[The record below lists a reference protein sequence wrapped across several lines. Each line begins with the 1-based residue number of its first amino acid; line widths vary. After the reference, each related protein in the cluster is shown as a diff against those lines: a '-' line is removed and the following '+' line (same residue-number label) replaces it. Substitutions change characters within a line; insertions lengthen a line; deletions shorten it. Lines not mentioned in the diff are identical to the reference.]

1 MKETDNLSMP
11 VNERWLTN
19 KKWRNNVKT
28 IVVTNNIIQSRSF
41 YYC

>member
-1 MKETDNLSMP
+1 MKEADNLSMS